1 MKKDTEFHS
10 ALAPRMREFVDF
22 KRMQGYDYTDQART
36 LGYFD
41 RFLVEEPGWSHDS
54 ALALETLR
62 RYVDT
67 TEGLKPFTRSTRI
80 SSVREFSRHLHA
92 RNQHSAVLPGDI
104 LPRVRRTER
113 FFLITPGQVADLM
126 GAAATV
132 LPGDGIRARTVS
144 LLIGVLYSTG
154 LRISEALDLTLGDI
168 DRERSTLH
176 VARGKFAKERLA
188 PMSAST
194 LAAVTAYLS
203 VREPHAGNCPGSPLF
218 IASHD
223 TALTRA
229 QAYRHFQRMCQRCG
243 ILGDPLP
250 RLHDLRHNYACRR
263 LALWREAGLDIEALL
278 PVLATAMGHVN
289 ILATQRYLHIDAIGL
304 LDASEKFNTYS
315 TNPREQSK

>member
-92 RNQHSAVLPGDI
+92 RNQHSAVLPRDV

-154 LRISEALDLTLGDI
+154 
-168 DRERSTLH
+168 
-176 VARGKFAKERLA
+176 
-188 PMSAST
+188 
-194 LAAVTAYLS
+194 
-203 VREPHAGNCPGSPLF
+203 
-218 IASHD
+218 
-223 TALTRA
+223 
-229 QAYRHFQRMCQRCG
+229 
-243 ILGDPLP
+243 
-250 RLHDLRHNYACRR
+250 LRHNYACRR